1 MFSSSRSVLACLF
14 GLLSLFAASRAS
26 AQGGTGG
33 TTGAAAL
40 STSDFTFFLQRYDT
54 GQKDWVQMNSTE
66 QQFFFNRAR
75 CECDGDTTN
84 WSGYFKIAIQS
95 ASTTS
100 TKVAALLTQ
109 NLLSSGRAAIFAGG
123 NATNCLDP
131 NNVLA
136 KDTCLNLIEP
146 GTQAAGIE
154 GGITAIVNP
163 TVWKSSPIPAAWLF
177 NSTTSP
183 ICTSAAECDSKANC
197 ATASPLT
204 ATIYVWVQTTALQT
218 PDLSNL
224 SFNVNLVGQVSF
236 APTDVTVQGG
246 NEALAVSW
254 DWPIDLNPSANP
266 TFMGTQVF
274 CVRGA
279 DNPVFQAGIFSPS
292 YMTSSGTNGICQN
305 IAPASSSTGILG
317 LDPAYLCSGLLPSTS
332 KNYRIWQLQN
342 GISYGVGVAAIDK
355 YGNASII
362 SDLVYGIPI
371 PTVDFYTEYK
381 NSGGTAQGGFCAVGG
396 GRDGPGILT
405 LAGLAGLGL
414 ALWRRRKRSRPGAG
428 TLAVVFA
435 AGALAAGQAR
445 AQSGY
450 HDSDSVEDQASEKW
464 KGTPRSFAIEARF
477 GLYTPAVDSEFSKG
491 TKPLSFIFGN
501 KRRPMWQLEFDWE
514 FLQAFGTLSAAGVIG
529 YYKENGQACEQIAL
543 DATGVCTRSGDNTSL
558 RLIPFAA
565 LLVYRMDE
573 FALRWKIPL
582 VPYGK
587 IGLNYTIWTVNDGN
601 GNVPSPRKG
610 GHGQGGTAG
619 WQAAVGLALQLDF
632 LDPGAARGF
641 DADAGVNHTYAFFEL
656 AHIDGSGLGKKN
668 VLRVGDNTWFAGLMF
683 EF

>member
-1 MFSSSRSVLACLF
+1 MFSSSRSLPACLF
-14 GLLSLFAASRAS
+14 GLLSLFATTRAF
-26 AQGGTGG
+26 ADGTGG
-33 TTGAAAL
+33 TTGTAAAL
-40 STSDFTFFLQRYDT
+40 STSDFTFFLESYDT
-54 GQKDWVQMNSTE
+54 SQKRWVQMNATQ
-66 QQFFFNRAR
+66 QQFFFNRAH
-75 CECDGDTTN
+75 CSCDGDTTN
-84 WSGYFKIAIQS
+84 WSGYFKIAIQP

-100 TKVAALLTQ
+100 TKVAGLLAQ
-109 NLLSSGRAAIFAGG
+109 NGVSSGRAALYAGG

-136 KDTCLNLIEP
+136 ATSCLNLIEP
-146 GTQAAGIE
+146 GNQAAGID
-154 GGITAIVNP
+154 GGIAAIANP
-163 TVWKSSPIPAAWLF
+163 RVWESNPIPAAWLF
-177 NSTTSP
+177 NSAAP
-183 ICTSAAECDSKANC
+183 PVCASATACDSTANC
-197 ATASPLT
+197 GSVPLT
-204 ATIYVWVQTTALQT
+204 ATIYFWAQTNSGQT

-224 SFNVNLVGQVSF
+224 TFNVNLVGQVSTT
-236 APTDVTVQGG
+236 PTNVTVKGG
-246 NEALAVSW
+246 NEALTVSW
-254 DWPIDLNPSANP
+254 DWPANLNPSANP
-266 TFMGTQVF
+266 TFLGTQIF

-279 DNPVFQAGIFSPS
+279 DTQVFKSGIFTAA
-292 YMTSSGTNGICQN
+292 YTTSSGTNGICQDVV
-305 IAPASSSTGILG
+305 PASTSTGILG

-332 KNYRIWQLQN
+332 KNYRIWKLQN
-342 GISYGVGVAAIDK
+342 GINYGVGVAAIDK
-355 YGNASII
+355 YGNASVI
-362 SDLVYGIPI
+362 SNLVNGMPI

-381 NSGGTAQGGFCAVGG
+381 NSGGTAQGGFCAVAG
-396 GRDGPGILT
+396 GRGGPGLLT
-405 LAGLAGLGL
+405 LAGIAGLGL

-428 TLAVVFA
+428 TLAVLFA
-435 AGALAAGQAR
+435 ASALAAGQAR
-445 AQSGY
+445 AQAGY

-464 KGTPRSFAIEARF
+464 KGTPRSFAVEARF

-491 TKPLSFIFGN
+491 TKPLSFIFGD

-573 FALRWKIPL
+573 FAMRWKIPL

-587 IGLNYTIWTVNDGN
+587 IGLNYTIWTVSDGN
-601 GNVPSPRKG
+601 GQVPSPKQG

-641 DADAGVNHTYAFFEL
+641 DADSGVNHTYAFFEL